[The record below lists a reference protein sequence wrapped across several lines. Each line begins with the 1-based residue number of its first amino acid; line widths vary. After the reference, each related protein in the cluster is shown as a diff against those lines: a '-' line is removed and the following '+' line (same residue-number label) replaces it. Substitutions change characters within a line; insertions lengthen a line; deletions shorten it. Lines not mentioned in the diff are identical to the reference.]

1 MSSAVGDLLNNPLV
15 KWAILAGV
23 LTILA
28 GITFFSA
35 VSTGLNDAVG
45 YIADLFGL
53 VVILYLFGHK
63 GPLKG
68 N

>member
-1 MSSAVGDLLNNPLV
+1 MVNTKDLIDNPLV
-15 KWAILAGV
+15 KWAIIAGV

-28 GITFFSA
+28 AIPFFAA
-35 VSTGLNDAVG
+35 VTTGMTDAVTM
-45 YIADLFGL
+45 IASLFGL
-53 VVILYLFGHK
+53 VVVLYLFGSN

>member
-1 MSSAVGDLLNNPLV
+1 MGNIAGDIIGNPLV
-15 KWAILAGV
+15 KWAIIAGV

-28 GITFFSA
+28 TITFFTDVSAGLKSA
-35 VSTGLNDAVG
+35 VTM
-45 YIADLFGL
+45 IASLFGL
-53 VVILYLFGHK
+53 VVVLYLFGSK